1 MSAPTKTAEACRAAT
16 ARLRDFSLEQLHP
29 RLPLRFPCH
38 GGADV
43 PATFRT
49 RSWYTYPGWAGLAD
63 GDALANAGALYIALH
78 LIDFS
83 PLRGELVAL
92 RGLHVNGRGGTPFDK
107 EICYVLPKNPHAA
120 AGVFDPA
127 PPRGLRRA
135 RDAPAAN
142 CDANGDA
149 YAYRDARSRPR

>member
-1 MSAPTKTAEACRAAT
+1 
-16 ARLRDFSLEQLHP
+16 
-29 RLPLRFPCH
+29 
-38 GGADV
+38 
-43 PATFRT
+43 
-49 RSWYTYPGWAGLAD
+49 
-63 GDALANAGALYIALH
+63 

-120 AGVFDPA
+120 AGVFA
-127 PPRGLRRA
+127 TAFRGLRRA
-135 RDAPAAN
+135 RDASTVN